1 MDELCKML
9 ADKLGIVADSSI
21 EWLQTA
27 IPQYSKMMAISN
39 SIYVALAVICL
50 AVIVFATYRAF
61 RNADEYDKYF
71 AVLFGAVVGVI
82 CAGLIALFLPN
93 AICWMVT
100 PDAMLLNT
108 LIGKVM

>member
-9 ADKLGIVADSSI
+9 ADKLGIVADSSM

-27 IPQYSKMMAISN
+27 IPQYSKMMAISH
-39 SIYVALAVICL
+39 SIYAAFAVICL
-50 AVIVFATYRAF
+50 AVIAFMTYRAF
-61 RNADEYDKYF
+61 RNANEYDRGF
-71 AVLFGAVVGVI
+71 VVLLGAVVGVI
-82 CAGLIALFLPN
+82 CVFFIACFLPD

-108 LIGKVM
+108 LINRVM